1 MASLWKTMQVRNATW
16 CAHCYLIAHM
26 WTAHHTP
33 LHAIPAGAFPL
44 WLAPV
49 QVALLPVVAEVE
61 PFAAQLAA
69 RLNALGLR
77 AEVQAGQRIGK
88 LIRNA
93 ETSKVPVM
101 CVVGKKE
108 V

>member
-1 MASLWKTMQVRNATW
+1 M
-16 CAHCYLIAHM
+16 
-26 WTAHHTP
+26 
-33 LHAIPAGAFPL
+33 
-44 WLAPV
+44 
-49 QVALLPVVAEVE
+49 VAEVE